1 MDQPSAPAARIADL
15 LADNRLTQEA
25 IERLRQRPAATVD
38 ERSAREI
45 EVARSELRIQRN
57 DLEVLECQ
65 ITLQEAR
72 LRRYAAAAPD
82 DRDAVETARILRQ
95 GLATLQASREKAERR
110 LRNAESNLN
119 RRIVR
124 QQSRRPDHATGA
136 DRQ

>member
-1 MDQPSAPAARIADL
+1 MHQPSSPAARIADL

-25 IERLRQRPAATVD
+25 IERLRQRPVATVD

-72 LRRYAAAAPD
+72 LRRYDAAAPD

-124 QQSRRPDHATGA
+124 QQSSRPDHATGA